1 MCHGYEWE
9 LMQRAYREELARR
22 NRAKE
27 QAQTK
32 PAPTVAPATP
42 ATPAPRVKDDELV
55 PV

>member
-32 PAPTVAPATP
+32 PAVAPATP
-42 ATPAPRVKDDELV
+42 ATPAPAPRVKDDELI